1 MKKYIGQRLLV
12 PLTGLTLA
20 VTSVY
25 PLHSKIKQLISERD
39 FETSVRIP
47 IGLFLKN
54 HTTPNSRIYL
64 EPIGIIGYYSQR
76 YIYDDAGLISP
87 QLVEFSKCGND
98 IVTRYRKILYS
109 RPHYLV
115 LRNRYLDDFY
125 NLTSLNDD
133 FAKVYLYRIN
143 YNYRGRDKGF
153 TVFRD
158 SSNENHKTVVNAVKG
173 EEPNSNDQQ

>member
-12 PLTGLTLA
+12 PLTGLALA

-54 HTTPNSRIYL
+54 HTTPDSRIYL

-76 YIYDDAGLISP
+76 YIYDDAGLVSP
-87 QLVEFSKCGND
+87 QLVKFSKCGND

-109 RPHYLV
+109 RPQYLV

-133 FAKVYLYRIN
+133 FAKIYRIN